1 MDNNIHF
8 IFFKHDKNI
17 ILYILENM
25 HKKLLEFDRMHKNKT
40 YLFVFLK

>member
-25 HKKLLEFDRMHKNKT
+25 NKKSLEFDRMHKNKT